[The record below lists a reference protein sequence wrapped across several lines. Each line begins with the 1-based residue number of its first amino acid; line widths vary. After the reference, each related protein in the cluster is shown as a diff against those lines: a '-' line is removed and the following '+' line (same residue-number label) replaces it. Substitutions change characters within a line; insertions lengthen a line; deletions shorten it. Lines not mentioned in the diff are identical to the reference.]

1 MKKRIISAIVAL
13 AILVPIFIKGGIIFS
28 VGMYV
33 LSMLGLREF
42 LKVKSTKKELPL
54 FIDLISY
61 IVLTLL
67 VLFNINNTELIYSVD
82 FRIIAGLFLVFLL
95 PAVLYHDRTLYSIN
109 DAFYLIGGIFFLGA
123 SFSLLIIIRNISLD
137 LIVYL
142 FLITV
147 MTDTYAYITGRLI
160 GKHKLLE
167 SISPNKTLEGMI
179 GGTIFGVAISTVFYT
194 VVINPSINIFI
205 IIGISLFLSILGQ
218 FGDLCFSA
226 IKRYFNVKDFS
237 NIMPGHGGILD
248 RFDSIIFVLLGFMFF
263 ISII

>member
-95 PAVLYHDRTLYSIN
+95 PAVLYHD
-109 DAFYLIGGIFFLGA
+109 
-123 SFSLLIIIRNISLD
+123 
-137 LIVYL
+137 
-142 FLITV
+142 
-147 MTDTYAYITGRLI
+147 
-160 GKHKLLE
+160 
-167 SISPNKTLEGMI
+167 
-179 GGTIFGVAISTVFYT
+179 
-194 VVINPSINIFI
+194 
-205 IIGISLFLSILGQ
+205 
-218 FGDLCFSA
+218 
-226 IKRYFNVKDFS
+226 
-237 NIMPGHGGILD
+237 
-248 RFDSIIFVLLGFMFF
+248 
-263 ISII
+263 